1 MQVCSSCGGELSD
14 QFRFCGFCGFPLET
28 SALVKDSRKTVTIV
42 FCDLK
47 GSTNLGEV
55 LDSESLRELMSRYF
69 DRMSHI
75 LEGHGGTVEKFIGDA
90 IMAVFGLRIVHEDDA
105 LRAVRAAAEM
115 RGALAE
121 VNEEVAR
128 GWGVT
133 LTNRI
138 GVNTGEVVAG
148 EPVRGQRLV
157 VGDAVNVA
165 ARLEQA
171 APPNEVLIGP
181 VTHKL
186 VRDHVEVEAVEP
198 LELKGKSERVPA
210 YRLVSVAR
218 TDGPVRKRERPM
230 VGRDAELAHLRGA
243 LGEAAAGRLVRMVTV
258 LGQPG
263 VGKSTLMAELREA
276 SGDDATF
283 ISGRCL
289 PYGRGITFWPL
300 LELVQEAADIIESDS
315 PAEAHA
321 KLAELA
327 GDDEVVER
335 VASVLGLSPAQFPVD
350 ETFWGTRKL
359 LESMAARKPLVVVFE
374 DIHWAE
380 LTFLDLIE
388 HLLRSGDGPML
399 LVCLARQELLD
410 LREEWGEDPG
420 ATSMT
425 LEPLSDNDIA
435 RVVETVLG
443 EGNVPE
449 VVRARIVES
458 AGGNPLFVEQM
469 LSMMI
474 DDGLLRQE
482 EGVWSPVVDLEQV
495 DVPPSVQALLAA
507 RVDRLQSE
515 ERQVI
520 EPASV
525 IGVEFPQSAVEELV
539 DEALRPAVGLRLSS
553 IAARQLIRRDPT
565 TLADDA
571 YRFDHI
577 LIRDAAYGR
586 LLKRERA
593 EFHERFADWGERTN
607 REREREGEFEEIIG
621 YHLEQAATYLAELGP
636 LDARGQRIAEGGA
649 IRLAA
654 AGRRA
659 LGRGDMPAAA
669 NLLRRAVQLLPRSDA
684 TRLDL
689 LPELGEAL
697 LEIGEFAAAEVFL
710 DEAIECAAAN
720 EDARL
725 HARASLMRLLL
736 RAHSS
741 PPEHWSGQLERD
753 AQEIMDVLEEAKD
766 NANLAAAATLVALAH
781 GAAGRYGESA
791 DLSARAI
798 EYATL
803 AGDERQRSKAACHY
817 AQVAT
822 YGPTPVAE
830 ALDRC
835 EELLAQTKGDRRTE
849 GIVSGLLGRLHAMQG
864 NFDHA
869 RMLYARGH
877 AVLQDMGRSVVA
889 ASTSMDSG
897 SVEMLAGD
905 PSAAERELRR
915 DYAELEQMGEKVLLS
930 TIAGELAR
938 AVYAQGGYDEAHR
951 LSVRAQR
958 LAADEDVLSQALWRM
973 VRAKVLA
980 QRGTIAEAKRFAL
993 KAVELLQPTGDLVS
1007 QAEALMDLAEV
1018 LEQAGEVED
1027 AQRALADACV
1037 LFDRKGAIVSRD
1049 RAEQRLSGSASS
1061 RLPAP

>member
-90 IMAVFGLRIVHEDDA
+90 IMAVFGLRTVHEDDA

-157 VGDAVNVA
+157 IGDAVNVA

-482 EGVWSPVVDLEQV
+482 DGVWSPVVDLEQV

-553 IAARQLIRRDPT
+553 ISARQLIRPDPT
-565 TLADDA
+565 TLADDGVPLRPHPDPRRRVRPPA
-571 YRFDHI
+571 QARTRGASRA
-577 LIRDAAYGR
+577 LRRLGR
-586 LLKRERA
+586 
-593 EFHERFADWGERTN
+593 ADEPGAR
-607 REREREGEFEEIIG
+607 REGEFEEIIG

-659 LGRGDMPAAA
+659 LGRGDMPASA

-869 RMLYARGH
+869 RSALCARSRGAAGH
-877 AVLQDMGRSVVA
+877 GPKRRGGLNVDGLGERRDARGRSV
-889 ASTSMDSG
+889 G
-897 SVEMLAGD
+897 C
-905 PSAAERELRR
+905 R
-915 DYAELEQMGEKVLLS
+915 
-930 TIAGELAR
+930 AR
-938 AVYAQGGYDEAHR
+938 A
-951 LSVRAQR
+951 
-958 LAADEDVLSQALWRM
+958 
-973 VRAKVLA
+973 
-980 QRGTIAEAKRFAL
+980 
-993 KAVELLQPTGDLVS
+993 
-1007 QAEALMDLAEV
+1007 
-1018 LEQAGEVED
+1018 
-1027 AQRALADACV
+1027 
-1037 LFDRKGAIVSRD
+1037 
-1049 RAEQRLSGSASS
+1049 
-1061 RLPAP
+1061 AP